1 MYLRVDS
8 DVKSHQF
15 PELLVFK
22 AELVGVVCSIIQ
34 VSISGWD
41 CLFLISKFVVVDDS
55 GDAADLS
62 TNVKGVFVG

>member
-1 MYLRVDS
+1 VNS

-15 PELLVFK
+15 PKLLVFK

-41 CLFLISKFVVVDDS
+41 CFLLISKFVVVDDS

-62 TNVKGVFVG
+62 TNVKSVFEG

>member
-1 MYLRVDS
+1 VNG

-22 AELVGVVCSIIQ
+22 AELVGVVSSIIQ

-41 CLFLISKFVVVDDS
+41 CFLLISKFVVVDDS

-62 TNVKGVFVG
+62 TNVKSVFEG

>member
-1 MYLRVDS
+1 MNS

-41 CLFLISKFVVVDDS
+41 CFLLISKFVVVDDS

-62 TNVKGVFVG
+62 TNIKSVFEG